1 MNLTPVCATPPE
13 SCPVEGKCCTKG
25 IVYQAKIVKQN
36 GDTSTYVGLSANKFI
51 ARYQQH
57 RSNFSNFNQKSQTT
71 LTTEVRSLN
80 RKHVNFELEWRILK
94 TSHPYTAGENKCR
107 LCLEEIFW
115 IIYHPADSSLNC
127 RKEFMSKCRH
137 QRKFLLSEN

>member
-1 MNLTPVCATPPE
+1 MKPCA
-13 SCPVEGKCCTKG
+13 
-25 IVYQAKIVKQN
+25 ILQN
-36 GDTSTYVGLSANKFI
+36 NIDDLNCVTNFCLFLFRFILAYVGLSANKFF
-51 ARYQQH
+51 ARYYQH
-57 RSNFSNFNQKSQTT
+57 KSNFTNLNQKSQTT

-80 RKHVNFELEWRILK
+80 RKHINFELEWRILK
-94 TSHPYTAGENKCR
+94 TSHPYSAGANKCR